1 MKKILLWSALAL
13 LLAPAAFLSAQD
25 QGPGGFIDYS
35 GRPPYI
41 YKGERQPLPGPL
53 AFAFQVPALK
63 NYTPLVLVGKIAAE
77 TDELNYYYEFYD
89 TSGRVTLKILPSKWM
104 YDVGPNDVIVVEGKV
119 DALVSP
125 AVVEVEQISTRNHY
139 YAVALPPRGP
149 LPMGV
154 VSVEFAKTLPDTA
167 TVALQGY
174 VDKRLEEG
182 KKRFLFHDKSGSI
195 VLCAED
201 SNPLVAG
208 PYDPGDL
215 LVVEGRMNTEVNP
228 PEVDVETVVDRS
240 NFTVVDVERDVV
252 VKTKNGGDVVVEES
266 AEVAVPNE

>member
-1 MKKILLWSALAL
+1 MLW
-13 LLAPAAFLSAQD
+13 AQNK
-25 QGPGGFIDYS
+25 GPGGFIDYS
-35 GRPPYI
+35 GRPPYM

-53 AFAFQVPALK
+53 VFAVWVPTLENFA
-63 NYTPLVLVGKIAAE
+63 PVVLVGKIAAE
-77 TDELNYYYEFYD
+77 TDKMNHYYEFFD
-89 TSGRVTLKILPSKWM
+89 NSGRVTLKILPSKWM

-139 YAVALPPRGP
+139 YAVSPPPRGP

-167 TVALQGY
+167 VVALEGY

-182 KKRFLFHDKSGSI
+182 KKRFLFHDRSGSI
-195 VLCAED
+195 VLNADE
-201 SNPLVAG
+201 SNPLVEG
-208 PYDPGDL
+208 PYNPGDL
-215 LVVEGRMNTEVNP
+215 LVVEGRINTEVNP
-228 PEVDVETVVDRS
+228 PEVEVETVVDRS
-240 NFTVVDVERDVV
+240 NFTVVDVE
-252 VKTKNGGDVVVEES
+252 KEVVVETQGGGAVVVDES